1 MPFKKGH
8 PGGPGRPKKELSIPT
23 ILREIGDE
31 PISPDDKKTKLRAVL
46 ERVFVEA
53 MSGEAW
59 ATNFIA
65 DRTEGKPVQQIISE
79 NENKITVEYEIAD

>member
-1 MPFKKGH
+1 MPFQKGNKL
-8 PGGPGRPKKELSIPT
+8 GKGRPKKELSIPT

-31 PISPDDKKTKLRAVL
+31 PCSEDDKKTKLRAVL

-79 NENKITVEYEIAD
+79 NENKITVEHEIAD